1 MAKQNQPERWESVIV
16 AAAMAVAGTLF
27 MFDRLGSLVRSGMLS
42 WQTTLHG
49 APMLLVVLGVGLLLA
64 EQERITPSS
73 VLSANQRSKKGQ
85 S

>member
-1 MAKQNQPERWESVIV
+1 MKRRNQPERWESIII

-27 MFDRLGSLVRSGMLS
+27 MFDKLGSLVRSGMLS

-49 APMLLVVLGVGLLLA
+49 APMLLAVIGVGLLFA
-64 EQERITPSS
+64 DRGPAK
-73 VLSANQRSKKGQ
+73 SAPPTTGRGKEAQ

>member
-1 MAKQNQPERWESVIV
+1 MAKQNQPERWESAIV

-49 APMLLVVLGVGLLLA
+49 APMLLAVLGVGLLLA

>member
-27 MFDRLGSLVRSGMLS
+27 MFDKLGSLVRSGTLS
-42 WQTTLHG
+42 WQTTLHT
-49 APMLLVVLGVGLLLA
+49 APMLLAVLGVGLLFA
-64 EQERITPSS
+64 DREPETTAPA
-73 VLSANQRSKKGQ
+73 ANGRSKEAQ

>member
-42 WQTTLHG
+42 WQTTLHT

-64 EQERITPSS
+64 EQERMTPSS
-73 VLSANQRSKKGQ
+73 VLSGNRRSKEGQ
-85 S
+85 P